1 MARNVV
7 ATTARAKSKSARATV
22 AGATRMT
29 GTRAATVATA
39 TTSVTMT
46 PNGDKDCKDGNSK
59 NNYKATRTLTATTER
74 VSVVN
79 HAETIAAE
87 DIVVSST
94 PPLRSWLPRRDTFS
108 SVMSFPR

>member
-7 ATTARAKSKSARATV
+7 ATTVRAKSKSARATV

-39 TTSVTMT
+39 TTSATMT
-46 PNGDKDCKDGNSK
+46 PNGDKDSKDGNSK
-59 NNYKATRTLTATTER
+59 NNYNSTRTLTATTER

-87 DIVVSST
+87 DIVVSSM
-94 PPLRSWLPRRDTFS
+94 PPLRSWLPRRDTSS
-108 SVMSFPR
+108 SVMSYPR